1 MAMEL
6 EHAMELE
13 PELDPE
19 LLALLNQSSPGDTE
33 QNDDDLYTIILVCT
47 VVLSKTSR

>member
-19 LLALLNQSSPGDTE
+19 LLALLTQSSPGDTE
-33 QNDDDLYTIILVCT
+33 QNDDDLYTY
-47 VVLSKTSR
+47 